1 MPATTL
7 TTIPAPVLY
16 PLLKALNPERAIKGR
31 FKAPKGMKVNSA
43 AKRSL
48 LATFTAAGE
57 AKSPQ
62 QFASLL
68 KGETIAT
75 AAQAD
80 GSWGAI
86 TELTVQYTKEGYTII
101 TVRYEK
107 GNMPLIVSYPTT

>member
-1 MPATTL
+1 MPATSL

-16 PLLKALNPERAIKGR
+16 PLLKALNPERAAKGR
-31 FKAPKGMKVNSA
+31 FRAPKGMKVNGA

-75 AAQAD
+75 TAQA

-86 TELTVQYTKEGYTII
+86 TELTVQYTKDGYTII

-107 GNMPLIVSYPTT
+107 GNMPLIVVYPTT

>member
-1 MPATTL
+1 MPATSL
-7 TTIPAPVLY
+7 TTIPAPVLF

-31 FKAPKGMKVNSA
+31 FKAPKGGKVSSG

-48 LATFTAAGE
+48 LATFTAAEE

-68 KGETIAT
+68 KGEKVQT
-75 AAQAD
+75 AAVS
-80 GSWGAI
+80 GMGAI

-101 TVRYEK
+101 TVRYE
-107 GNMPLIVSYPTT
+107 NSTMPIIVVYPTT

>member
-1 MPATTL
+1 MPAISL
-7 TTIPAPVLY
+7 KPIPAPVLY
-16 PLLKALNPERAIKGR
+16 PLLKALDPPRAIKGR
-31 FKAPKGMKVNSA
+31 FKAPKGMKVNSI

-48 LATFTAAGE
+48 LATFTAADE

-62 QFASLL
+62 QFDSLL
-68 KGETIAT
+68 KGETIAS
-75 AAQAD
+75 AAQAG

>member
-1 MPATTL
+1 MPATSL

-16 PLLKALNPERAIKGR
+16 PLLKALNPERASKGR

-48 LATFTAAGE
+48 LATLTAAGE

-75 AAQAD
+75 RAD
-80 GSWGAI
+80 AGSWGAI

-107 GNMPLIVSYPTT
+107 GNMPLIVVYPTT